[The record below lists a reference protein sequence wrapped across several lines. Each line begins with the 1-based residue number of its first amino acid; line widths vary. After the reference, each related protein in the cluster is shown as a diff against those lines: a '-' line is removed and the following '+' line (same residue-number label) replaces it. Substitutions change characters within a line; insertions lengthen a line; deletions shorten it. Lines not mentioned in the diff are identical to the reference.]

1 MAFVSCT
8 KLDTDLATKQDALVD
23 CDGNPIPAGTAV
35 ALCSDIPPEVN
46 VSDEGVDSGAAAVTD
61 LNFVG
66 AGVTASQV
74 GGVVTVTIPGAI
86 GGLTTVA
93 TDSPIIGDGT
103 PGNPIRLDPVA
114 LCAYIAANCGGVTPT
129 YCPTQ
134 PLLDGGFGYLAA
146 DPKDPAATVEIA
158 PCDGSEP
165 SIWIYPTSGVGH
177 TVPVLDCSSS
187 VIGYG
192 ADASSCAVPL
202 VSC

>member
-8 KLDTDLATKQDALVD
+8 KLDTDLATKQDKITFEAGSFLYFNSSGQLAINPAL
-23 CDGNPIPAGTAV
+23 
-35 ALCSDIPPEVN
+35 
-46 VSDEGVDSGAAAVTD
+46 
-61 LNFVG
+61 F
-66 AGVTASQV
+66 
-74 GGVVTVTIPGAI
+74 
-86 GGLTTVA
+86 
-93 TDSPIIGDGT
+93 
-103 PGNPIRLDPVA
+103 
-114 LCAYIAANCGGVTPT
+114 CAYIAANCGGVTPT